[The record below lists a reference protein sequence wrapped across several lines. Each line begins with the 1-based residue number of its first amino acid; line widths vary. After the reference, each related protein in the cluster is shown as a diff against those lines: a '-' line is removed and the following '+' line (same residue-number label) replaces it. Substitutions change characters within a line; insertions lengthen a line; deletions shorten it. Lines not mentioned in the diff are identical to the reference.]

1 MLEGISVF
9 MSKRSENV
17 LISRIVVVKQSFYI
31 DIACGIILV
40 FVLVRQS
47 LRIETYTTNYSIN
60 LVSCFRSS
68 LALLSQLLG

>member
-1 MLEGISVF
+1 MFEGISVF

-17 LISRIVVVKQSFYI
+17 LISRVVVVKQSFYI

-47 LRIETYTTNYSIN
+47 LRIETYTTN
-60 LVSCFRSS
+60 
-68 LALLSQLLG
+68 